1 MIQQICDPIK
11 IESLSENEF
20 KVYLNSPDHLTGNAQ
35 NFQPKLLSP
44 KNPNFERM
52 SEVEKFNG
60 HELSDWFKANPG
72 FLPDDKVEEF
82 NSTLGDAV
90 MYTADILDVADILE

>member
-1 MIQQICDPIK
+1 MLD
-11 IESLSENEF
+11 
-20 KVYLNSPDHLTGNAQ
+20 
-35 NFQPKLLSP
+35 
-44 KNPNFERM
+44 
-52 SEVEKFNG
+52 VEKFNG

>member
-1 MIQQICDPIK
+1 MLEIFSQNLK
-11 IESLSENEF
+11 IFARKISRT
-20 KVYLNSPDHLTGNAQ
+20 K
-35 NFQPKLLSP
+35 
-44 KNPNFERM
+44 FECM

>member
-1 MIQQICDPIK
+1 MNSKFISIHQIILQEMLE
-11 IESLSENEF
+11 ILIF
-20 KVYLNSPDHLTGNAQ
+20 
-35 NFQPKLLSP
+35 FRP
-44 KNPNFERM
+44 KNLESDFERM
-52 SEVEKFNG
+52 SGIEKFNG